1 MLRNFEPG
9 LGVGGGQA
17 GQAGGGGGEKPELF
31 PHEAGL
37 DRGFPELQF
46 PIKVQTVRPE
56 SQPIVPAF
64 ITQQSAAPPRAR

>member
-9 LGVGGGQA
+9 LGVGSGQA
-17 GQAGGGGGEKPELF
+17 GQAGGGGGGEPELF

>member
-17 GQAGGGGGEKPELF
+17 GQAGGGGGKPELF

-64 ITQQSAAPPRAR
+64 ITQQSAAPPRTR